1 MGKKP
6 RRRRHE
12 FYYAVP
18 AYQIL
23 TNKTNKECADL
34 LGISERTYWD
44 KVHGFADFTLPEAAK
59 LATFLQRKTVNDI
72 FLTKEVQ

>member
-1 MGKKP
+1 MERKP
-6 RRRRHE
+6 RMRRHE
-12 FYYAVP
+12 PYYAVP

-23 TNKTNKECADL
+23 THKTNKDCADE

-59 LATFLQRKTVNDI
+59 LATFLQRKSVNDI
-72 FLTKEVQ
+72 FLTK